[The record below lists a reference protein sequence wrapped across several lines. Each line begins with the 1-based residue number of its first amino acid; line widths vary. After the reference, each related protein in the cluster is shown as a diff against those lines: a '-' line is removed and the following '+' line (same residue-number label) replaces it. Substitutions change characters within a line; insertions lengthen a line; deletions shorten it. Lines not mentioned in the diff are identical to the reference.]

1 MIWNPIEAAKDA
13 AVGHV
18 NRQVAG
24 YVKELEE
31 KLRERGMLGENEG
44 IRHKTGELDAIRHA
58 YTLGRL
64 SQDYGYQ
71 AAKFMGDQH
80 EARNPNPPNQ
90 QRMDY
95 HNNDMGARYGI
106 QVINEAH
113 RNRLEPG
120 ETLADRL
127 FERVLQGARNGELI
141 TDPNQTRPRVGQL
154 RSDAGDNGVQLA
166 AADLGQNP
174 RVQETVSAIRNTP
187 GMDPDRIGNNGVAAL
202 ALASVENG
210 FKPNFAGQNP
220 DGSGFVVKGTQLDSP
235 TATVAGVPADRMQL
249 PAELSLGRI
258 GALESQQAALNSRQD
273 APGQAAVAQSNVPNQ
288 ANPVLD
294 TESRG
299 VARA

>member
-13 AVGHV
+13 AVAHV

-24 YVKELEE
+24 YVDDLEE
-31 KLRERGMLGENEG
+31 KLRERGMLGQNES
-44 IRHKTGELDAIRHA
+44 IRSQTGELDAIRHA

-71 AAKFMGDQH
+71 TAKFMGDQH
-80 EARNPNPPNQ
+80 EARNPNPPDH

-113 RNRLEPG
+113 RNRLQPG
-120 ETLADRL
+120 ETIEDRL

-141 TDPNQTRPRVGQL
+141 TDPSQTRPRVGQL
-154 RSDAGDNGVQLA
+154 RSDAGDSGVQVA
-166 AADLGQNP
+166 SADIGQNP
-174 RVQETVSAIRNTP
+174 RVQETVAAVRNTP

-220 DGSGFVVKGTQLDSP
+220 DGSGFVVKGAQLDSP
-235 TATVAGVPADRMQL
+235 TATVVGVSADRMQL
-249 PAELSLGRI
+249 PAELSVGRI
-258 GALESQQAALNSRQD
+258 GGLESQQAVLNQRQD
-273 APGQAAVAQSNVPNQ
+273 TPGQTTVAQANTPNQ
-288 ANPVLD
+288 ANPVLE

-299 VARA
+299 IARA